1 MFSLADIVGFAG
13 TVTGISFML
22 PQVYR
27 TYTTKSVE
35 DLSWGMLILIF
46 LNCVFWFTYGVLL
59 HALPL
64 IAVNGIGGLVISV
77 QIFLKILYR
86 NNP

>member
-1 MFSLADIVGFAG
+1 MLSLADIVGFAG

-59 HALPL
+59 HSLPL
-64 IAVNGIGGLVISV
+64 ITVNGIGGVVISV